1 MERTETT
8 GVSFERDIKPLF
20 RESDRESMRETF
32 DLWSYEDVK
41 ESADDI
47 LGVLEAGSMPCDG
60 SWPAEQVAAF
70 RAWIDAGTPR

>member
-60 SWPAEQVAAF
+60 PWPADQVAVF
-70 RAWIDAGTPR
+70 KAWIDAGTPR